1 MVVSPDVGGVARAR
15 AFAKKLNNAPLAII
29 DKRRQ
34 SHNEAEVMNVIG
46 EVDGKVCVMLDD
58 MIDTAGTINLTQTAT
73 WSAAL
78 CQYLSLTVLRY
89 VFKRRSMFV
98 MKVLYMWSSIRREIA
113 ARDL

>member
-1 MVVSPDVGGVARAR
+1 MRRFRVGQGSAVRYGPKGV
-15 AFAKKLNNAPLAII
+15 
-29 DKRRQ
+29 
-34 SHNEAEVMNVIG
+34 
-46 EVDGKVCVMLDD
+46 
-58 MIDTAGTINLTQTAT
+58 DTAGTINLTQTAT

-98 MKVLYMWSSIRREIA
+98 MKVLYMWSSIRQEIA